1 MKKVLFLLFSVTLF
15 WSCQSI
21 DLLSIDYLM
30 PAEMSFPNQLR
41 KVAVVN
47 NMSASAPP
55 TLVSQFVDKP
65 DVNSRLLYQKTQYFS
80 GDGKTTTEALAQAL
94 ADGDYFDTVIICDSA
109 LRASNNEETPRALTL
124 DEVYNLTTQLDAD
137 FLISVENIEMRVESK
152 ATPDPYFGLFVAN
165 TDVKVAPTI
174 RIYLPQQ
181 SPRTPISK
189 VDSIFWQ
196 GFGDDIN
203 GAVHDLPNQQTILR
217 EASTYA
223 GEFIA
228 KTFVPYWQSAN
239 RYYFTNG
246 SVAMRDAVI
255 SVKEDK
261 WEEAVNLWQKTF
273 DSSKSTKKKMYAAF
287 NLALGHEMLEQMDE
301 AIDWATKS
309 QQYATQA
316 SQAEVAQ
323 LASVYLQQLRDRK
336 QSYASVKMQLQ
347 RFEED
352 F

>member
-1 MKKVLFLLFSVTLF
+1 
-15 WSCQSI
+15 
-21 DLLSIDYLM
+21 
-30 PAEMSFPNQLR
+30 
-41 KVAVVN
+41 
-47 NMSASAPP
+47 
-55 TLVSQFVDKP
+55 
-65 DVNSRLLYQKTQYFS
+65 
-80 GDGKTTTEALAQAL
+80 
-94 ADGDYFDTVIICDSA
+94 
-109 LRASNNEETPRALTL
+109 
-124 DEVYNLTTQLDAD
+124 
-137 FLISVENIEMRVESK
+137 
-152 ATPDPYFGLFVAN
+152 
-165 TDVKVAPTI
+165 
-174 RIYLPQQ
+174 
-181 SPRTPISK
+181 
-189 VDSIFWQ
+189 
-196 GFGDDIN
+196 
-203 GAVHDLPNQQTILR
+203 
-217 EASTYA
+217 
-223 GEFIA
+223 
-228 KTFVPYWQSAN
+228 
-239 RYYFTNG
+239 
-246 SVAMRDAVI
+246 MRDAVI

>member
-1 MKKVLFLLFSVTLF
+1 
-15 WSCQSI
+15 
-21 DLLSIDYLM
+21 
-30 PAEMSFPNQLR
+30 
-41 KVAVVN
+41 
-47 NMSASAPP
+47 
-55 TLVSQFVDKP
+55 
-65 DVNSRLLYQKTQYFS
+65 
-80 GDGKTTTEALAQAL
+80 
-94 ADGDYFDTVIICDSA
+94 
-109 LRASNNEETPRALTL
+109 
-124 DEVYNLTTQLDAD
+124 
-137 FLISVENIEMRVESK
+137 MRVESR

-181 SPRTPISK
+181 SPRTPINK

-203 GAVHDLPNQQTILR
+203 GAVHDLPNQQTIIR

-255 SVKEDK
+255 AVKEDK
-261 WEEAVNLWQKTF
+261 WEEAVNLWQKAF
-273 DSSKSTKKKMYAAF
+273 DSNKSAKKKMYAAF
-287 NLALGHEMLEQMDE
+287 NLALGHEMLEQIDE

-309 QQYATQA
+309 QQYATQT
-316 SQAEVAQ
+316 SQMEVAQ